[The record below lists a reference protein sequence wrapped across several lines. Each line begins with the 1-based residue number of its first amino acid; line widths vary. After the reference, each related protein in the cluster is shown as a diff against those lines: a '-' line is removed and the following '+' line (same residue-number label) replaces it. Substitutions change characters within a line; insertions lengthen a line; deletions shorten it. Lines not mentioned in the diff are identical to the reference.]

1 MPIYNR
7 DGRVLKTQK
16 NGGGLVTT
24 GIMGVDE
31 ASGIFLKLWMDNGH
45 VYLIPLIRHIP
56 RSTIISLTANAY
68 DFLVTPKI
76 GISPFVLLLFLQML
90 FCIA

>member
-7 DGRVLKTQK
+7 DGRELKTQK

-31 ASGIFLKLWMDNGH
+31 ASGILLKLWMDMVMSH
-45 VYLIPLIRHIP
+45 VYLIPLIR
-56 RSTIISLTANAY
+56 L
-68 DFLVTPKI
+68 
-76 GISPFVLLLFLQML
+76 SPGLQ
-90 FCIA
+90 